1 MAGTATA
8 TAAAVAAAA
17 MVPPMIHFFAS
28 RILSFLS

>member
-8 TAAAVAAAA
+8 TAAAVAAA
-17 MVPPMIHFFAS
+17 MVPPVIHFFAS